1 LKGVKVGDEVCLFGV
16 NPEAEDIA
24 DDSLTIAY
32 EIFCNV
38 GAHAKRVYINIA
50 E

>member
-1 LKGVKVGDEVCLFGV
+1 LFGAS
-16 NPEAEDIA
+16 PEAEDIA

-38 GAHAKRVYINIA
+38 GSHAKRVYINMA
-50 E
+50 K